1 MLAKMDDPRRE
12 SIANSKQKAIDNKI
26 QKRTKLEEGIQQTKE
41 KEEEKIGEEKRKN
54 EKGSTDS
61 KEGQHCIWPTA
72 AAAGQKLW
80 GIFICLQID
89 YLCKKKK
96 ELFVHLTSNL
106 NWQYKLAILRIL
118 HISKESQTS

>member
-26 QKRTKLEEGIQQTKE
+26 QKRTKQEEKGIQQTKE

-54 EKGSTDS
+54 RNGSTDS
-61 KEGQHCIWPTA
+61 KEEGQHCIWPTA

-89 YLCKKKK
+89 YLCKKKDTK
-96 ELFVHLTSNL
+96 NNLQLFARLKSKSIGNGNTS
-106 NWQYKLAILRIL
+106 
-118 HISKESQTS
+118 

>member
-1 MLAKMDDPRRE
+1 MRYRWNQMLAKMDDPRRE

-26 QKRTKLEEGIQQTKE
+26 QKRTKKEEKGIQQTKE

-54 EKGSTDS
+54 RKGSTDS
-61 KEGQHCIWPTA
+61 KKEGQHCIWPT

-89 YLCKKKK
+89 Y
-96 ELFVHLTSNL
+96 
-106 NWQYKLAILRIL
+106 
-118 HISKESQTS
+118 

>member
-26 QKRTKLEEGIQQTKE
+26 QKRTKKEEKGIQQTKE
-41 KEEEKIGEEKRKN
+41 KEEEEKIGEEKRKN
-54 EKGSTDS
+54 RKGSTDS
-61 KEGQHCIWPTA
+61 KKEGQHCIWPTA

-89 YLCKKKK
+89 YQFKKKRK
-96 ELFVHLTSNL
+96 KQCAKKKNTENNLQLFEHL
-106 NWQYKLAILRIL
+106 
-118 HISKESQTS
+118 